1 MSSTVLMVKLVKKNE
16 SDEVFDRRRKMYKA
30 AINKHNGM
38 VFNTIPNTDE
48 RRNFVGLEYDN
59 IKYFKDFV
67 VTRFEES
74 YSRQECNPYFD
85 SGFDI
90 FQPVGKMH
98 SIATPAGETKSYE
111 LEMGTHLIGLGIKAA
126 MYTIPLFKSNNL
138 NAELLRRITIYDN
151 IENLVNENNDISK
164 INMVRR
170 MNWSNCQTPMPYKL
184 HPRSSIYKKAIRQ
197 ANCTG
202 IIDSGYRGELGAAV
216 DCLGYNYGKQT
227 DPIRTT
233 LEYGKRYF
241 QICRADLQP
250 FYVLLLN
257 SNDDLPSTVRGEGGF
272 GSTGR

>member
-1 MSSTVLMVKLVKKNE
+1 MSSAVLMVKLVKKNE

-30 AINKHNGM
+30 AINKHNEM
-38 VFNTIPNTDE
+38 VFNTIPNTAE
-48 RRNFVGLEYDN
+48 RHNFVGIEYDN

-111 LEMGTHLIGLGIKAA
+111 LEIGTHLVGLGIKAA

-233 LEYGKRYF
+233 LEYGNRYF

>member
-16 SDEVFDRRRKMYKA
+16 NDEVFDRRRKMYKT
-30 AINKHNGM
+30 AINKHNRM

-48 RRNFVGLEYDN
+48 RHNFVGLEYDN

-74 YSRQECNPYFD
+74 YLRQECNPYFD

-111 LEMGTHLIGLGIKAA
+111 LEIGTHLVGLGIKAA

-233 LEYGKRYF
+233 LEYGNRYF